1 MAKAIDYL
9 HDESFDL
16 IIENGDFK
24 KGDATLQHQ
33 KMLLLSQKG
42 NYKQFPTVGVG
53 IRDFINE
60 DTTADE
66 LQKAIQQEFET
77 DGMTIETLV
86 LKSFKDIEI
95 IASYG
100 S

>member
-1 MAKAIDYL
+1 MATDYIV
-9 HDESFDL
+9 DENFDL
-16 IIENGDFK
+16 VIENGDFK

-42 NYKQFPTVGVG
+42 NFKQSPTVGVG

-60 DTTADE
+60 DTDADT
-66 LQKAIQQEFET
+66 LQSVIQEEFEK
-77 DGMTIETLV
+77 DGMRIAKMILN
-86 LKSFKDIEI
+86 SFSDIEI
-95 IASYG
+95 EASYG